1 MTTEELKAKIL
12 EKCESILNDNPSAAD
27 LVKLAKVYSELTQR
41 DWVEAIYK
49 STTTFPIWNNCC
61 CDSGEITENSK

>member
-1 MTTEELKAKIL
+1 MVTEELKSKIL
-12 EKCESILNDNPSAAD
+12 EKCESILNDNPSVAD

-49 STTTFPIWNNCC
+49 STTSPIWNSCC